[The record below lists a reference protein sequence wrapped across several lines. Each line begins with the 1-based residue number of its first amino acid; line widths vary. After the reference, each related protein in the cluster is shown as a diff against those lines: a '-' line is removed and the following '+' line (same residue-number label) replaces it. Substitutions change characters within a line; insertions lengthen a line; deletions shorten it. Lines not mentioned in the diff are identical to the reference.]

1 MSSTPP
7 RLLQAACQAAGG
19 TAVLSKRLGIS
30 ETMLERFMA
39 GTFPVPDRVLLGAVD
54 VMLQERET
62 LLPAPPPG
70 APPGPSSED

>member
-39 GTFPVPDRVLLGAVD
+39 GTFPVPDRVLLAAVD
-54 VMLQERET
+54 VMLQEREAH
-62 LLPAPPPG
+62 LPAPPPG
-70 APPGPSSED
+70 APPGPSPED